1 MIKLIIKDARS
12 VILSSHLMWE
22 MLVGCPLNGETT
34 LLNISAKVD
43 LHNKEAT
50 VVVVAVVEEGEEEGV
65 DEVGVAVEAVVAGML
80 QTTTEYQ
87 PITI

>member
-1 MIKLIIKDARS
+1 
-12 VILSSHLMWE
+12 
-22 MLVGCPLNGETT
+22 MLVGCPRNGETT

-50 VVVVAVVEEGEEEGV
+50 TVVVEVVVVMGEGEEEDV
-65 DEVGVAVEAVVAGML
+65 DEVEVAGEAVGMI
-80 QTTTEYQ
+80 QITQENQ

>member
-1 MIKLIIKDARS
+1 
-12 VILSSHLMWE
+12 
-22 MLVGCPLNGETT
+22 MLVGCPRNGETT

-50 VVVVAVVEEGEEEGV
+50 AVVVEVVVVVGEGEEEDV
-65 DEVGVAVEAVVAGML
+65 DEVEVAGEAVGMI
-80 QTTTEYQ
+80 QITQENQ

>member
-50 VVVVAVVEEGEEEGV
+50 VVVVEVVAVVEEGEEEGV

-80 QTTTEYQ
+80 
-87 PITI
+87 

>member
-1 MIKLIIKDARS
+1 
-12 VILSSHLMWE
+12 
-22 MLVGCPLNGETT
+22 MLVGCPRNGETT

-50 VVVVAVVEEGEEEGV
+50 AVVVEVVVVMEEGEEEYV
-65 DEVGVAVEAVVAGML
+65 DEVEVAGEAVGMI
-80 QTTTEYQ
+80 QITQENQ

>member
-1 MIKLIIKDARS
+1 
-12 VILSSHLMWE
+12 
-22 MLVGCPLNGETT
+22 MLVGCPRNGETT

-50 VVVVAVVEEGEEEGV
+50 AVVVEVVVVMEEGEEEDV
-65 DEVGVAVEAVVAGML
+65 DEVEVAGEAVGMI
-80 QTTTEYQ
+80 QITQENQ

>member
-1 MIKLIIKDARS
+1 
-12 VILSSHLMWE
+12 
-22 MLVGCPLNGETT
+22 MLVGCPRNGETT

-50 VVVVAVVEEGEEEGV
+50 AVVVEVVVVMGEEEDV
-65 DEVGVAVEAVVAGML
+65 DEVEVAGEAVGMI
-80 QTTTEYQ
+80 QITQENQ

>member
-1 MIKLIIKDARS
+1 
-12 VILSSHLMWE
+12 
-22 MLVGCPLNGETT
+22 MLVGCPRNGETT

-50 VVVVAVVEEGEEEGV
+50 AVVVEVVVVMGEVEEEDV
-65 DEVGVAVEAVVAGML
+65 DEVEVAGEAVGMI
-80 QTTTEYQ
+80 QITQENQ

>member
-1 MIKLIIKDARS
+1 
-12 VILSSHLMWE
+12 
-22 MLVGCPLNGETT
+22 MLVGCPRNGETT

-50 VVVVAVVEEGEEEGV
+50 AVLVEVVVVMEEGEEEEEDV
-65 DEVGVAVEAVVAGML
+65 DEVEVAGEAVGMI
-80 QTTTEYQ
+80 QITQENQ

>member
-1 MIKLIIKDARS
+1 
-12 VILSSHLMWE
+12 
-22 MLVGCPLNGETT
+22 MLVGCPRNGETT

-50 VVVVAVVEEGEEEGV
+50 AVVVEVVVVMGEGEEEDV
-65 DEVGVAVEAVVAGML
+65 DEVEVAGEAVGMIKIT
-80 QTTTEYQ
+80 QENQ

>member
-1 MIKLIIKDARS
+1 
-12 VILSSHLMWE
+12 
-22 MLVGCPLNGETT
+22 MLVGCPRNGETT

-50 VVVVAVVEEGEEEGV
+50 AVEVEVVVVTGEGEEEDV
-65 DEVGVAVEAVVAGML
+65 DEVEVAGEAVGMI
-80 QTTTEYQ
+80 QITQENQ

>member
-1 MIKLIIKDARS
+1 
-12 VILSSHLMWE
+12 
-22 MLVGCPLNGETT
+22 MLVGCPRNGETT

-50 VVVVAVVEEGEEEGV
+50 AVVVEVVVVMEEEEDV
-65 DEVGVAVEAVVAGML
+65 DEVEVAGEAVGMI
-80 QTTTEYQ
+80 QITQENQ